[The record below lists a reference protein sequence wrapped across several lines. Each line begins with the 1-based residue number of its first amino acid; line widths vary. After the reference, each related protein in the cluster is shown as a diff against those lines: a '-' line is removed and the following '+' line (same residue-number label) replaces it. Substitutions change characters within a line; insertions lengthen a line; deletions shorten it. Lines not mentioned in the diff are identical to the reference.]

1 MGITGAE
8 GEYEVKAGKQV
19 LRVLYIVMGIVFL
32 PVAFCVI
39 FIGNRMNYNQGLKL
53 TALFPNYVLFLL
65 ALLGAAGICLLALWA
80 KRIRLT
86 PKTNLI
92 VNIVLAVSFLILF
105 FINVRIAKEI
115 AFRLPWD
122 VGVVDVEARKLAEGI
137 PLGYNVYFS
146 MYSNNVPMVY
156 FLKQLYVEARE
167 LGTYPYV
174 YEFVWLEVNCA
185 LISLGGFFCCLT
197 VKRLTKEI
205 LPTVLAFLLYLALAG
220 ISPWKIS
227 PYTDTYGM
235 AFPIM
240 CIYFYLCYRDAQRIG
255 EKYVF
260 MALSMIGGAAGGLL
274 KPSGYI
280 VVMAVL
286 GVELISLLTAR
297 GRGWKYFLAE
307 VGLAAA
313 LLLARQAYVDHMME
327 DIGLD
332 FNPEIEASWQNYFY
346 MGLNEES
353 TGSYH
358 PGDAGIIGE
367 FQTDKN
373 ARNQVALER
382 AFARME
388 ERGLFGSIYYWLR
401 KMTMVFNDGT
411 FGWRG
416 EVWINEPYPEGLA
429 GNDGLTVSL
438 RDLFWPEGNHVGRYN
453 TLSQLAWIFC
463 IFGISGIC
471 LCPEGQREKYAVTV
485 ASFLGIFFYQMLF
498 EARARYLLVFI
509 PLLAALSVCGM
520 WQYVRLTAKGL
531 ERWRLARQKIQTVL
545 K

>member
-255 EKYVF
+255 EKYVL

-373 ARNQVALER
+373 ARNQAALER

-429 GNDGLTVSL
+429 GTDGLTVSL

>member
-1 MGITGAE
+1 M
-8 GEYEVKAGKQV
+8 
-19 LRVLYIVMGIVFL
+19 
-32 PVAFCVI
+32 
-39 FIGNRMNYNQGLKL
+39 
-53 TALFPNYVLFLL
+53 
-65 ALLGAAGICLLALWA
+65 
-80 KRIRLT
+80 
-86 PKTNLI
+86 
-92 VNIVLAVSFLILF
+92 
-105 FINVRIAKEI
+105 
-115 AFRLPWD
+115 
-122 VGVVDVEARKLAEGI
+122 EARKLAEGI

-220 ISPWKIS
+220 IS

-373 ARNQVALER
+373 ARNQAALER

-429 GNDGLTVSL
+429 GNDGLTVFL

-498 EARARYLLVFI
+498 EARARYLLVFF

-531 ERWRLARQKIQTVL
+531 EGWRLARQKIQTVL

>member
-174 YEFVWLEVNCA
+174 YEFVWLEVIA
-185 LISLGGFFCCLT
+185 
-197 VKRLTKEI
+197 
-205 LPTVLAFLLYLALAG
+205 P
-220 ISPWKIS
+220 
-227 PYTDTYGM
+227 
-235 AFPIM
+235 
-240 CIYFYLCYRDAQRIG
+240 
-255 EKYVF
+255 
-260 MALSMIGGAAGGLL
+260 
-274 KPSGYI
+274 
-280 VVMAVL
+280 
-286 GVELISLLTAR
+286 
-297 GRGWKYFLAE
+297 
-307 VGLAAA
+307 
-313 LLLARQAYVDHMME
+313 
-327 DIGLD
+327 
-332 FNPEIEASWQNYFY
+332 
-346 MGLNEES
+346 
-353 TGSYH
+353 
-358 PGDAGIIGE
+358 
-367 FQTDKN
+367 
-373 ARNQVALER
+373 
-382 AFARME
+382 
-388 ERGLFGSIYYWLR
+388 
-401 KMTMVFNDGT
+401 
-411 FGWRG
+411 
-416 EVWINEPYPEGLA
+416 
-429 GNDGLTVSL
+429 
-438 RDLFWPEGNHVGRYN
+438 
-453 TLSQLAWIFC
+453 
-463 IFGISGIC
+463 
-471 LCPEGQREKYAVTV
+471 
-485 ASFLGIFFYQMLF
+485 
-498 EARARYLLVFI
+498 
-509 PLLAALSVCGM
+509 
-520 WQYVRLTAKGL
+520 
-531 ERWRLARQKIQTVL
+531 
-545 K
+545 

>member
-197 VKRLTKEI
+197 VKGLTKEI

-286 GVELISLLTAR
+286 GVELISLLAAR

-373 ARNQVALER
+373 ARNHAALER

-388 ERGLFGSIYYWLR
+388 ERGFFGSIYYWLR

-429 GNDGLTVSL
+429 GNDGLTVFL
-438 RDLFWPEGNHVGRYN
+438 RDIFWPEGNHVGRYN

-498 EARARYLLVFI
+498 EARARYLLVFF

-520 WQYVRLTAKGL
+520 WQYVRLAAKGL
-531 ERWRLARQKIQTVL
+531 EGWRLARQKIQTVL